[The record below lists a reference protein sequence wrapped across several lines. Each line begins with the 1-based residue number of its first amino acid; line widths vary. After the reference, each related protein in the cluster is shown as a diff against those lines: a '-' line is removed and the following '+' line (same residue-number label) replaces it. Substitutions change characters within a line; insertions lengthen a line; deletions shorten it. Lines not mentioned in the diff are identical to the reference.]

1 MRIKIGDKLP
11 NSELFYLDQ
20 NNDVKKIDI
29 LDLCKGK
36 TIILGMPG
44 AFTKTCSALH
54 LPGYIKNYELANKKG
69 ISKIVCVAVN
79 DPNVMKAWGEN
90 QNAGSKI
97 FMAGDPFLKFTK
109 AIGAEVDKSEKGL
122 GIRSN
127 RYTMLVENGEVKK
140 VEEEKETATCEL
152 SSAESFLKSISVISS
167 LSSNPVLYFASN
179 SCHVVWVKL
188 FWFSYRV
195 SYSFIGKIVVLT
207 ICSTGSLK

>member
-1 MRIKIGDKLP
+1 MKIKVGEKLP

-20 NNDVKKIDI
+20 NNDVQKVDI
-29 LDLCKGK
+29 LDLCKDNK

-54 LPGYIKNYELANKKG
+54 LPGYVRNYEETLKKG
-69 ISKIVCVAVN
+69 ISKIVCIAVN

-90 QNAGSKI
+90 QSVGDKI

-109 AIGAEVDKSEKGL
+109 AIGAEVNKSEKGL

-127 RYTMLVENGEVKK
+127 RYTMLVEIGKVKK

-152 SSAESFLKSISVISS
+152 SAAENFLKSI
-167 LSSNPVLYFASN
+167 
-179 SCHVVWVKL
+179 
-188 FWFSYRV
+188 
-195 SYSFIGKIVVLT
+195 
-207 ICSTGSLK
+207 

>member
-1 MRIKIGDKLP
+1 MKIKIGDKLP
-11 NSELFYLDQ
+11 GSELFYLDQ

-54 LPGYIKNYELANKKG
+54 LPGYINNYELAAKKG
-69 ISKIVCVAVN
+69 ISKIICIAVN
-79 DPNVMKAWGEN
+79 DPNVMKAWGEHHN
-90 QNAGSKI
+90 TGDKI
-97 FMAGDPFLKFTK
+97 FMVGDPFLKFTK

-127 RYTMLVENGEVKK
+127 RYTMFVENGEVKK

-152 SSAESFLKSISVISS
+152 SAAENFLKAI
-167 LSSNPVLYFASN
+167 
-179 SCHVVWVKL
+179 
-188 FWFSYRV
+188 
-195 SYSFIGKIVVLT
+195 
-207 ICSTGSLK
+207 

>member
-1 MRIKIGDKLP
+1 MKIKVGDKLP
-11 NSELFYLDQ
+11 SSELFYLDQ
-20 NNDVKKIDI
+20 SNDVKKIDI
-29 LDLCKGK
+29 LDLCKNK

-54 LPGYIKNYELANKKG
+54 LPGYIKNYELAIKKG
-69 ISKIVCVAVN
+69 ISKILCIAVN

-97 FMAGDPFLKFTK
+97 FMVGDPFLKFTN

-140 VEEEKETATCEL
+140 IEEEKETATCEL
-152 SSAESFLKSISVISS
+152 TAAENFLKSI
-167 LSSNPVLYFASN
+167 
-179 SCHVVWVKL
+179 
-188 FWFSYRV
+188 
-195 SYSFIGKIVVLT
+195 
-207 ICSTGSLK
+207 